1 MADNIYF
8 QGQEKIAQWIAR
20 VKEKSSDPTELYQ
33 KLGGI
38 LLESTR
44 DRFTKTNVAP
54 DGRPWQQS
62 WRAKA
67 QGTPTL
73 LNTKKLR
80 DSIYVKLNKDGAF
93 LSTNLKY
100 APMMQFGG
108 VIKAKNGG
116 YLTFKTPMGGW
127 VKKKQVIIPA
137 RPFLGVSEDDA
148 QLMLNEIADH
158 LEELLKNA

>member
-1 MADNIYF
+1 MADKIYF

-38 LLESTR
+38 LLESTHE
-44 DRFTKTNVAP
+44 RFETGKAP
-54 DGRPWQQS
+54 DGRPWQKS

-67 QGTPTL
+67 QGGQTL
-73 LNTKKLR
+73 LNNGDLYR
-80 DSIYVKLNKDGAF
+80 SIYVKLNKDGAF
-93 LSTNLKY
+93 LSSKLKY

-127 VKKKQVIIPA
+127 VKKKQVVIPA

>member
-1 MADNIYF
+1 MADKIYF

-20 VKEKSSDPTELYQ
+20 VKEKSGDPTELYH
-33 KLGGI
+33 KLGDI

-44 DRFTKTNVAP
+44 DRFTKTNIAP
-54 DGRPWQQS
+54 DGRPWQKS

-80 DSIYVKLNKDGAF
+80 NSIYVRLHDKGAS
-93 LSTNLKY
+93 LSSNLKY

-108 VIKAKNGG
+108 VIRAKNGG

-127 VKKKQVIIPA
+127 VKKKQVVIPA

-158 LEELLKNA
+158 YEELLKNA